1 MEPESGTNENYSNTD
16 NNTNKRKTI
25 NKSSHQTDNKSTTS
39 LISNIDL
46 SNVEANEESLKPY
59 TLTKQFLKLDLDKI
73 RELIE
78 ILEDY
83 CISLVEK
90 EDVKREVYSEPK
102 LFNFDNP
109 QYEYDSTVGKKPI
122 LNENSEINEGTSQ
135 LSFENTSISRY
146 FTNDDEN
153 TKDQYSIENNEDEA
167 PSKYEDETYDEEKE
181 ELEKKLMNFYAS
193 IKGAMQ

>member
-1 MEPESGTNENYSNTD
+1 MEKVNEEKSLVKVDNSIFARMRRFFHGLFSRKKNAEYIEEIENTEE
-16 NNTNKRKTI
+16 TNKV
-25 NKSSHQTDNKSTTS
+25 S
-39 LISNIDL
+39 
-46 SNVEANEESLKPY
+46 
-59 TLTKQFLKLDLDKI
+59 
-73 RELIE
+73 
-78 ILEDY
+78 
-83 CISLVEK
+83 VEK

-109 QYEYDSTVGKKPI
+109 QYEYDSTIGKKPI
-122 LNENSEINEGTSQ
+122 LNENTEPNEGTSQ

-153 TKDQYSIENNEDEA
+153 TNEKYNAENNEDEA